1 MKRCFVIAGLM
12 TASLLTPELL
22 LAQARGAAPA
32 PPAANATG
40 MCSSAKPI
48 GNPLTGALWNGWG
61 VDGTNSRF
69 QPARAAGLRAEDV
82 PKLKLKW
89 AFAFPNTTSAY
100 AQPTIAAGR
109 IYVGSASNTIY
120 SLDAATGCTYW
131 TYDAKAAVRTAISI
145 GPEKSAPS
153 GYALYFGDLRA
164 TVHAIDAGNGE
175 RLWSQKVDDHPL
187 ARVTGAPT
195 LAGDRLIVPVASLE
209 EGPGGNANY
218 QCCTFRGS
226 VVSIDI
232 HSGKQI
238 WKTYTIAEAAK
249 PTKTN
254 KNGVQQFG
262 PSGAAVWSS
271 PTVDLN
277 KKVIYIATG
286 NAYSEPAAETSD
298 SVMALDLES
307 GKILWTNQITSND
320 VFVVGCGG
328 GGLGGAAVNCPETP
342 GPDFDFGNSPI
353 LRNLP
358 GGKQIL
364 IIGQKAGV
372 AFGLDPE
379 RKGAI
384 VWQFRAG
391 KGTALG
397 GLEWGSAADDQLA
410 YLPLS
415 DVLRPAAE
423 QGGLFAVKIAN
434 GELVWKAPSPAVT
447 CAQPRGCN
455 PAQSAAI
462 SVIPGAVFSGAMNG
476 YLRAYSTKDGKIIWE
491 FNTAQEFKTVNGV
504 TGKGGSI
511 NGPGPT
517 IAGGMVYT
525 NSGYG
530 AFGGIGGNVLLAF
543 GVEP

>member
-1 MKRCFVIAGLM
+1 MTLRIVGAGLL
-12 TASLLTPELL
+12 AAGLVPV
-22 LAQARGAAPA
+22 AQARGSAPA
-32 PPAANATG
+32 QAPAVANQAG
-40 MCSSAKPI
+40 MCAAARPI
-48 GNPLTGALWNGWG
+48 GNPLNGAAWNGWG
-61 VDGTNSRF
+61 VDPTNGRF

-89 AFAFPNTTSAY
+89 ASGFANATSAY
-100 AQPTIAAGR
+100 AQPTIAGGR
-109 IYVGSASNTIY
+109 VYVGSMTGTVY
-120 SLDAATGCTYW
+120 SLDATTGCTYW
-131 TYDAKAAVRTAISI
+131 THDAKAPVRTAISI
-145 GPEKSAPS
+145 GADKAAPS

-175 RLWSQKVDDHPL
+175 RLWSQKVEDHPL
-187 ARVTGAPT
+187 SRITGAPT

-226 VVSIDI
+226 VVSMDA
-232 HSGKQI
+232 HTGKQF
-238 WKTYTIAEAAK
+238 WKMYTIAEAAK
-249 PTKTN
+249 PTKKN
-254 KNGVQQFG
+254 KDNVQQFG
-262 PSGAAVWSS
+262 PAGAAVWSS
-271 PTVDLN
+271 PTIDLN
-277 KKVIYIATG
+277 RKIIYIATG
-286 NAYSEPAAETSD
+286 NAYSAPAADTTD
-298 SVMALDLES
+298 SVMALDLET
-307 GKILWTNQITSND
+307 GKVLWKNQITSND

-328 GGLGGAAVNCPETP
+328 ANQTAVNCAENV

-353 LRNLP
+353 LRSLP

-372 AFGLDPE
+372 AFGLDPDK
-379 RKGAI
+379 KGEI

-415 DVLRPAAE
+415 DVLRPPAE
-423 QGGLFAVKIAN
+423 QGGLFAVKLTT
-434 GELVWKAPSPAVT
+434 GELVWKTPSPPVT
-447 CAQPRGCN
+447 CATPRGCN

-476 YLRAYSTKDGKIIWE
+476 YLRAYSTTDGKIIWE
-491 FNTAQEFKTVNGV
+491 FNTGQEFKTVNGV
-504 TGKGGSI
+504 AGKGGSI

-517 IAGGMVYT
+517 IAGGMVFT

-530 AFGGIGGNVLLAF
+530 AFGGVAGNVLLAF
-543 GVEP
+543 GVN